1 MLELIV
7 FACGAA
13 VMILEM
19 VGARIVA
26 PYLGSSIVVW
36 TALIGTILASLSVG
50 YWWGGKIADRKPNAK
65 AFSIILLLSGVSVAL
80 LALAKA
86 MILDFWDVAA
96 LPVQLGATAFNLAL
110 FAPSTV
116 CLGMVSPYAVR
127 LKLSSVEQAGST
139 AGRLYAIST
148 FGSIM
153 GTFVAGFYLIATFG
167 STAIL
172 LGLSLSLVL
181 LSILASEANRKRKAS
196 VLLVPVLFFI
206 LCSVYEEQLSR
217 SGFYDLDTSYN
228 RVLVFQSKD
237 DRTDRPTRAMAT
249 TPRYVHSSMYLDDP
263 QKLVLRYTRFFTLAE
278 YWRPRMTRALVLG
291 GGAYSF
297 PRYLLSRHP
306 QLHMDVVELDPGV
319 TDIARRFFHLEDMP
333 GLRIHHEDARTFINR
348 DQEPYDVIFMDV
360 FNSQYSVPFHLTT
373 LETVTRLHGLLKED
387 GIVIMNAISA
397 IEGPLGRF
405 LRAEA
410 ATYRAVFKQVHLYP
424 LFAAADGARKQNVLL
439 VATKSED
446 ELPTSPPDDELAGY
460 LAGRWRQPLETDV
473 PVLTDDYAPVEVY
486 VAGIE
491 R

>member
-1 MLELIV
+1 
-7 FACGAA
+7 
-13 VMILEM
+13 MILEM

-36 TALIGTILASLSVG
+36 SALIGTILASLSVG
-50 YWWGGKIADRKPNAK
+50 YWWGGKLADRNPSAK
-65 AFSIILLLSGVSVAL
+65 AFSLILLLSGVSVAL

-127 LKLSSVEQAGST
+127 LKLSRIEEAGAT

-148 FGSIM
+148 VGSIL
-153 GTFVAGFYLIATFG
+153 GTFVAGFYLIAAFG

-181 LSILASEANRKRKAS
+181 LSLLASAANRMRKSS

-206 LCSVYEEQLSR
+206 LCAAYEAQLSN
-217 SGFYDLDTSYN
+217 SGFHDLDTSYN

-237 DRTDRPTRAMAT
+237 DRTGRPTRAMAT

-263 QKLVLRYTRFFTLAE
+263 HKLVLRYTRFFTLAE
-278 YWRPRMTRALVLG
+278 YWRPHMTRALVLG

-297 PRYLLSRHP
+297 PRYLLSRNP
-306 QLHMDVVELDPGV
+306 LLHMDVVELDPGV
-319 TDIARRFFHLEDMP
+319 TEIARRFFHLEDSP
-333 GLRIHHEDARTFINR
+333 GLVIHHEDARTFINR
-348 DQEPYDVIFMDV
+348 PHEPYDVIFVDV
-360 FNSQYSVPFHLTT
+360 FNSHYSVPFHLTT
-373 LETVTRLHGLLKED
+373 LETVARLHALLKED
-387 GIVIMNAISA
+387 GLLIMNTISA
-397 IEGPLGRF
+397 LEGPQGRF
-405 LRAEA
+405 IRAET
-410 ATYRAVFKQVHLYP
+410 ATYRSMFKQVELFP
-424 LFAAADGARKQNVLL
+424 LFAPLDGSRKQNIML
-439 VATKSED
+439 VAKKNEG
-446 ELPTSPPDDELAGY
+446 ELPSSPPDEELSGY
-460 LAGRWRQPLETDV
+460 LAGRWLKPLETDV
-473 PVLTDDYAPVEVY
+473 PILTDDYAPVDVY